1 MKFNASDVTCPQCLH
16 LGLFTVQ
23 RQTGL
28 STIFNDFFFFMQKH
42 MPELEERASYIKT
55 KIKTIFQHDDSNE
68 KPENEQLPP
77 TPTLEPDETAP
88 LLNVEDQVVSAASNL
103 GEDKVD
109 EPSIVSTNT

>member
-1 MKFNASDVTCPQCLH
+1 
-16 LGLFTVQ
+16 
-23 RQTGL
+23 
-28 STIFNDFFFFMQKH
+28 MQKH
-42 MPELEERASYIKT
+42 MPELEECASYIKT
-55 KIKTIFQHDDSNE
+55 KIQTIFQHDDSNE

-77 TPTLEPDETAP
+77 TPTLESDETAP

>member
-1 MKFNASDVTCPQCLH
+1 
-16 LGLFTVQ
+16 
-23 RQTGL
+23 
-28 STIFNDFFFFMQKH
+28 
-42 MPELEERASYIKT
+42 MPELEESASYIKT

-77 TPTLEPDETAP
+77 TPIPTLESDETAP
-88 LLNVEDQVVSAASNL
+88 LLNVEDDQVVSAASNL

>member
-1 MKFNASDVTCPQCLH
+1 
-16 LGLFTVQ
+16 
-23 RQTGL
+23 
-28 STIFNDFFFFMQKH
+28 MQKH
-42 MPELEERASYIKT
+42 MPELEECASYIKT

-77 TPTLEPDETAP
+77 TPTPTLESDETAP

-109 EPSIVSTNT
+109 DPSIVSTNT

>member
-1 MKFNASDVTCPQCLH
+1 
-16 LGLFTVQ
+16 
-23 RQTGL
+23 
-28 STIFNDFFFFMQKH
+28 MQKH
-42 MPELEERASYIKT
+42 MPELEECASYIKT

-77 TPTLEPDETAP
+77 TPTLESDETAP
-88 LLNVEDQVVSAASNL
+88 LLNVEDDQVVSAASNI